1 MHCLMELARGVV
13 QWNLKPAKHRLKEN
27 AQRFC
32 RKTGPLV
39 IFERRGYMDL
49 LLKCITVFKHLLE
62 YRYCF
67 VLGRKNIKKV
77 LMQRSASHDSAHFN
91 ISKHFSIVIS

>member
-39 IFERRGYMDL
+39 IFER
-49 LLKCITVFKHLLE
+49 I
-62 YRYCF
+62 
-67 VLGRKNIKKV
+67 LGRKNIKKV
-77 LMQRSASHDSAHFN
+77 LMQRSAFHDSAHFN